1 MTNYQK
7 FEQKIR
13 AYYNDYLNTNF
24 DTNRKKLYALRI
36 EIKDLQYIVD
46 SNKDELK
53 NANWCWFYGE
63 KYSRFNLQKDIRTIH
78 ILKELYNQLK
88 K

>member
-13 AYYNDYLNTNF
+13 AYYNDYLDRNCN
-24 DTNRKKLYALRI
+24 TNRKKLYALRV

-53 NANWCWFYGE
+53 KSTWCWFYGE
-63 KYSRFNLQKDIRTIH
+63 KYTQFDLQKDIRTID
-78 ILKELYNQLK
+78 ILNKMYNELK